1 MKLSGGFCIL
11 AQKKKK
17 KKTKNS
23 SQECERDL
31 KEKDSYIL
39 GL

>member
-1 MKLSGGFCIL
+1 MMKLSGGF
-11 AQKKKK
+11 AFQPKKKK

-31 KEKDSYIL
+31 KEKDRYIL

>member
-11 AQKKKK
+11 APK

-31 KEKDSYIL
+31 KEKDRYIL

>member
-11 AQKKKK
+11 AQKK

-31 KEKDSYIL
+31 KEKDRYIL